1 MLRGGLAGSWKVLP
15 ALAPLRLQGPP
26 HPCASDSVC
35 PVFTRPPRPFV
46 WSTDRGRGLLYHSIV
61 LSLPLGIK
69 VLMEALQVKEKKK
82 KNHAFPYQ
90 ALFQVQASFRT

>member
-1 MLRGGLAGSWKVLP
+1 MLRGGLAGGWKVLP

-69 VLMEALQVKEKKK
+69 VLMEALQVNKKKK

-90 ALFQVQASFRT
+90 ALFQIKASFRT